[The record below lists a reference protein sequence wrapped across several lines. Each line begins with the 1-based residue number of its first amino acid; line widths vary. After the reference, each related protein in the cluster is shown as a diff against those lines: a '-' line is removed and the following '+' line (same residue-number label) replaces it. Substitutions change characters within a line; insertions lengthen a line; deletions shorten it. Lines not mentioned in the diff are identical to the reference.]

1 MFREYFD
8 KLLAQLA
15 TELNC
20 RPDDFRKTENIVTIS
35 ALNEGRRCYNPEKP
49 FMHMATVGGNTV
61 ISADERLHDFLRN
74 YIKERQGH
82 RLFELG
88 CLSAMNV
95 ELAKYG
101 YCLFPTHHM
110 FLPCRDVTV
119 ERDIEVKWFFDDE
132 ISQFYGDKR
141 FPNAICYP
149 EPNPGTP
156 DRMIVVA
163 YDGDKIMGMSGC
175 SEDAPGW
182 MQIGIDTLPEYRMR
196 GLGTYLVTLMK
207 NRIIEHGAVPFY
219 GTACANIS
227 SQRIALAS
235 GFAPAWVETTAVE
248 IPKKDII

>member
-15 TELNC
+15 VELNC
-20 RPDDFRKTENIVTIS
+20 KPEDFMKEENIVTVS
-35 ALNEGRRCYNPEKP
+35 VLNEGRRRYIPGKW
-49 FMHMATVGGNTV
+49 FLQMATVGGNTV
-61 ISADERLHDFLRN
+61 ITADECLHDFLKSYVKDR
-74 YIKERQGH
+74 EGH
-82 RLFELG
+82 RLFEHG
-88 CLSAMNV
+88 CLSDLDE
-95 ELAKYG
+95 ELKKYG
-101 YCLFPTHHM
+101 FKMAATHHM
-110 FLPCRDVTV
+110 FLPDRDVTV
-119 ERDIEVKWFFDDE
+119 ERDIKVKWFYDDE
-132 ISQFYGDKR
+132 IKPIYGDIR
-141 FPNAICYP
+141 FPNSVCFPKA
-149 EPNPGTP
+149 NPGTP
-156 DRMIVVA
+156 DKMVVAA

-235 GFAPAWVETTAVE
+235 GFAPAWVETAAVE
-248 IPKKDII
+248 IPKEDII